1 MEMVE
6 SGTQADAIV
15 AALVARGITETAADP
30 SYNLVWVKVN
40 GVVAG
45 IISGYD
51 GCEADTFAIIDRFG
65 DNYGGDDYGYTLDE
79 AMVAVAAYIQDGK
92 TYDTRA
98 STNVLVDDGKTEDLN
113 WNTVDLS
120 DGIDG
125 VLEAEAGE
133 LRDDAFR
140 GDLDTMDWEDAELY
154 VRIFPEGYNVELARV
169 PVFTDAEGPE
179 SYEAKRKDGLEA
191 DLEAEVVL
199 SPTAIRTDAGLGD
212 DEDIEAF
219 VDAIEKAIGTWS
231 NGENCLG
238 LNIFSCQVG
247 TADEDD
253 DGEVQ
258 VSVSC
263 DREIFQDDA
272 AKLQDEL
279 EEFVRDTIAGVIAD
293 RDWEN
298 ESE

>member
-6 SGTQADAIV
+6 SGAVADAIV
-15 AALVARGITETAADP
+15 AALEMRGITGASADAD
-30 SYNLVWVKVN
+30 YNLVWVKVN
-40 GVVAG
+40 GVVVG
-45 IISGYD
+45 IISRYD

-79 AMVAVAAYIQDGK
+79 AVAAAAVYIQDGK

-98 STNVLVDDGKTEDLN
+98 STNVLVDDGKSEDLN

-120 DGIDG
+120 DGIDNF
-125 VLEAEAGE
+125 LEAEAGE

-140 GDLDTMDWEDAELY
+140 GDLDTMNWEDAEVY
-154 VRIFPEGYNVELARV
+154 VRILPEGENVELARA
-169 PVFTDAEGPE
+169 PVFTDSEGPE
-179 SYEAKRKDGLEA
+179 SYEAKRKDGLES
-191 DLEAEVVL
+191 DLEAEVIL
-199 SPTAIRTDAGLGD
+199 SLSAIRSEAGLGD
-212 DEDIEAF
+212 DEDIEAL
-219 VDAIEKAIGTWS
+219 VNAIEEAIGTWS

-253 DGEVQ
+253 DGEIQ

-279 EEFVRDTIAGVIAD
+279 KEFVRDTIAGVIAD
-293 RDWEN
+293 GAWEN